1 MRRSKAG
8 RRHGRLGGC
17 SGSAWEE
24 TEVDFTEYGGSYGS
38 LKFLAKMRTQVFV
51 VDCEVC
57 GRFQD
62 VILGGL
68 GR

>member
-1 MRRSKAG
+1 MRRSKAS

-24 TEVDFTEYGGSYGS
+24 TEVNFTECRGSYGS

-51 VDCEVC
+51 VDCEEC
-57 GRFQD
+57 GRF
-62 VILGGL
+62 
-68 GR
+68 